1 MDLWFYQAERP
12 QGSVHRELREPQA
25 GVAPSLSD
33 SASKLTN
40 MGGDGVLMS
49 APNMD
54 KAVKGEALDNPPGS
68 QNVAREEGADRN
80 LGSPESPRRTNC
92 ESQAGRAEQRQGALT
107 GDQGIGSAH
116 SNPRQGSGP
125 DSGEGADAFTQP
137 AQATSTARTAEYRW
151 PTFLRAIA
159 DKAARDQHHRFGDLY
174 RQLNESALRQSFY
187 LLRQDAASGV
197 DGVTFEEYEK
207 NLDSNLAHLVQRL
220 KNKSYKAKLV
230 RRKYI
235 PKGQGKWRPLGIP
248 ALEDKL
254 LQCAVTQIL
263 MAIYEADFLPAA
275 TDTDQSGA
283 RMMRCE
289 S

>member
-1 MDLWFYQAERP
+1 VDLWSFKAERR
-12 QGSVHRELREPQA
+12 QGSVHGKLHEPQA

-33 SASKLTN
+33 TASKLTN
-40 MGGDGVLMS
+40 VSGDGVLLS

-54 KAVKGEALDNPPGS
+54 KAARGEALDNSPGFE
-68 QNVAREEGADRN
+68 NVAREEGADRN
-80 LGSPESPRRTNC
+80 LGGPESPRRTNC
-92 ESQAGRAEQRQGALT
+92 ESQAGRGEQRQGALT

-125 DSGEGADAFTQP
+125 DSGEGADASTQP

-159 DKAARDQHHRFGDLY
+159 DKAARDKHHRFGDLY

-187 LLRQDAASGV
+187 LLRKDAASGV

-207 NLDSNLAHLVQRL
+207 NLDSNLANLVQRL
-220 KNKSYKAKLV
+220 KNKRYKARLV

-248 ALEDKL
+248 TVSSY
-254 LQCAVTQIL
+254 CT
-263 MAIYEADFLPAA
+263 
-275 TDTDQSGA
+275 
-283 RMMRCE
+283 
-289 S
+289 